1 MANKNV
7 IVIQQM
13 LQKNKAHIVGMVV
26 EGDPEIA
33 KEVFY
38 NQEDYTIRADIILI
52 FYFIFK
58 HVRIDGILSEVGWCR
73 NTKIGVKYS
82 KLNLI

>member
-38 NQEDYTIRADIILI
+38 NQEDYTIRAQ
-52 FYFIFK
+52 
-58 HVRIDGILSEVGWCR
+58 ILS
-73 NTKIGVKYS
+73 
-82 KLNLI
+82 

>member
-58 HVRIDGILSEVGWCR
+58 HVRIDGILSKIGWYK